1 MTCLHGK
8 TAFISGGSRGIG
20 LAIAQ
25 RFAKDG
31 VNLMISA
38 SNQAHLEV
46 VANDLQAHSTARV
59 SSHSANL
66 RSLAGCETAFAAH
79 QEEYS
84 VCDILI
90 HSAGATKGGIFPTQP
105 DEDFS
110 NGFALKFHAGVR
122 LSRLFWPR
130 LKLAKGHVIM
140 IVGGA
145 ARTPDHTFM
154 VGSSVNAALANYSK
168 ALAGQGL
175 LDDVNVNWISPGQTE
190 TSRLQNLLA
199 RRAEDEGKTVEAV
212 RQERIQNEGIRRLGR
227 PEDIAEL
234 VCFLCGDKS
243 RHIHGAGI
251 AIDGGATKG
260 YF

>member
-1 MTCLHGK
+1 
-8 TAFISGGSRGIG
+8 
-20 LAIAQ
+20 
-25 RFAKDG
+25 
-31 VNLMISA
+31 
-38 SNQAHLEV
+38 
-46 VANDLQAHSTARV
+46 
-59 SSHSANL
+59 
-66 RSLAGCETAFAAH
+66 
-79 QEEYS
+79 
-84 VCDILI
+84 
-90 HSAGATKGGIFPTQP
+90 
-105 DEDFS
+105 
-110 NGFALKFHAGVR
+110 
-122 LSRLFWPR
+122 
-130 LKLAKGHVIM
+130 M

-199 RRAEDEGKTVEAV
+199 RRAEDEGKTVDAV